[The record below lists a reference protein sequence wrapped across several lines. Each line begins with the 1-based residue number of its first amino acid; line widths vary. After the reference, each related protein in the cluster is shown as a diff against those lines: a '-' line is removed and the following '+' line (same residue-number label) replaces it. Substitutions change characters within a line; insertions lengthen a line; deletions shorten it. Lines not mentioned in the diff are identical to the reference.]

1 MSHRNLKVLYS
12 HDIFSMQFVG
22 GISRYIFELFIRN
35 ENAKIPLLYSENLY
49 LNKNKKTKDFR
60 GKVRLISALNELH
73 ERFVAKNIFDI
84 YHISY
89 YKKTPNRPKGAV
101 FIVSVY
107 DMIHEIYANS
117 YFKNDSKTS
126 ALKRA
131 NCESCDGII
140 AISHTTKRDLIKF
153 FGIDENKIRVIYLG
167 HSLQKSQNL
176 PQNLPQNY
184 ILFVGTR
191 GGYKN
196 FATFARAMV
205 EIIAFNPQITALC
218 VGTEFS
224 SDEINFLQSLKIK
237 EHFVAI
243 QAKEDELYSIYK
255 NALCFVFPSFYEG
268 FGIPILESFFAEC
281 LAILSDIEVFRE
293 IAGDCA
299 IYFNPNDAHSI
310 ANAILE
316 GIQNENLKARKILHA
331 KERLEMFSWESAY
344 KQTIEF
350 YNEVYDNLFWGNHLR
365 CFDTTFR
372 SMNPQVLSR
381 SFRAKTTQSTTAIT
395 SIVASLRSQ
404 NKAKPKFLYPILRIV
419 DSAKFAESNKQNGEN
434 IADSAK
440 SQNLMQTKFAES
452 TKQSQ
457 PSPPKIAL
465 IIGASGQDGY
475 FLMKLLAQKNYII
488 HIFVRKVPK
497 YEDLC
502 FIHYD
507 DLYFDEADSAIIY
520 HYGDVSD
527 FSCIIDILGKVRPN
541 EIYNLAGISNV
552 KISFSLPQRTADSI
566 ALGTLRI
573 LDAIKLLNLNAKF
586 YNACS
591 SEIFGSSDG
600 VLNENSP
607 FNPKSPYAIAKLYAF
622 YMVRHYREAYNI
634 FATNGILFN
643 HESELRSDEFVSK
656 KIIKAALK
664 IAFGLQ
670 EKLYL
675 GNLDAKR
682 DFGYAKDYVE
692 CMHLMLQHS
701 APEDFII
708 ATGRQTSIRDF
719 CKIAFKKVG
728 IDLHFIGS
736 GVDEKGIDSANNK
749 VLIEV
754 NPNYF
759 RPLDVKSS
767 LGDAKKAQKIL
778 GWNPKKTSIEAM
790 IEIMIRYE
798 AKMLRQKMQ
807 IGGGQNELKFA
818 ESNPKFADSAIDLS
832 LRDLPKAN
840 RGNPK
845 NHYLDSAN
853 RMKIAESSAK
863 NPKFAESSTKNPKF
877 AESAPKFLR
886 CA

>member
-1 MSHRNLKVLYS
+1 MLRKNLKVLYS

-35 ENAKIPLLYSENLY
+35 KNAKIPLLYSENLY

-73 ERFVAKNIFDI
+73 ERFIAKNIFEI

-89 YKKTPNRPKGAV
+89 YKKTRNRPKGAV

-153 FGIDENKIRVIYLG
+153 FGIDEKKIRVIYLG

-196 FATFARAMV
+196 FANFAKAMA

-218 VGTEFS
+218 VGAEFS

-243 QAKEDELYSIYK
+243 QAKEDELYGIYK

-281 LAILSDIEVFRE
+281 LAVLSDIEVFRE

-299 IYFNPNDAHSI
+299 IYFNPNEAHSI
-310 ANAILE
+310 ANAILD
-316 GIQNENLKARKILHA
+316 GIQNKNLKAQKIAHA
-331 KERLEMFSWESAY
+331 KERLEMFGWEATY
-344 KQTIEF
+344 KQTIKF
-350 YNEVYDNLFWGNHLR
+350 YRDIINTKNAESVLNSPLEKHSADLLNFG
-365 CFDTTFR
+365 R
-372 SMNPQVLSR
+372 SQ
-381 SFRAKTTQSTTAIT
+381 T
-395 SIVASLRSQ
+395 ASLVSR
-404 NKAKPKFLYPILRIV
+404 PKFSKNYESHPENPSVVLRV
-419 DSAKFAESNKQNGEN
+419 DSAVDSLLRDLPKANRGNPKNNYLDSAKIAESNKQNGEN
-434 IADSAK
+434 IADSANRTRFAESSAK
-440 SQNLMQTKFAES
+440 IPKFAES

-457 PSPPKIAL
+457 PSTSKIAL

-475 FLMKLLAQKNYII
+475 FLMKLLSQKNYII

-497 YEDLC
+497 YDDLC

-507 DLYFDEADSAIIY
+507 DLYFDGADSAIIY

-675 GNLDAKR
+675 GNLNAKR

-708 ATGRQTSIRDF
+708 ATGKQTSIREF

-736 GVDEKGIDSANNK
+736 GVDEKGVDSANNK

-798 AKMLRQKMQ
+798 AKILRQKMQ
-807 IGGGQNELKFA
+807 IGGGGA
-818 ESNPKFADSAIDLS
+818 E
-832 LRDLPKAN
+832 
-840 RGNPK
+840 
-845 NHYLDSAN
+845 
-853 RMKIAESSAK
+853 
-863 NPKFAESSTKNPKF
+863 
-877 AESAPKFLR
+877 
-886 CA
+886 